1 MMRMMMRNLRRD
13 ERGSTL
19 IESAFLLPVFVLMLI
34 GVVQASLY
42 VQAQNAL
49 RGISGELGRYMVVQ
63 SEKSNAKGLTNE
75 QIETQAMGVAIEA
88 PYLLRSEDLQI
99 DITDATTQNI
109 QRVRQIDIKFTYE
122 VPDLLGFA
130 NVAPLTLTYTRQL
143 FVPQ

>member
-1 MMRMMMRNLRRD
+1 MRSLGRMFRRD

-19 IESAFLLPVFVLMLI
+19 VESAFLLPVFILMLI

-49 RGISGELGRYMVVQ
+49 RGISGEIGRYMVIQ
-63 SEKSNAKGLTNE
+63 AEKNNDVGLTNE
-75 QIETQAMGVAIEA
+75 QIETEALAVAITA

-99 DITDATTQNI
+99 DISDSTTQDI
-109 QRVRQIDIKFTYE
+109 ERVRKIDIKFTYE

-130 NVAPLTLTYTRQL
+130 NIAPLTLEYTREL